1 MKPVAGGVWIFLGVV
16 IGIAVGWFARQPSLG
31 LVGGLVVGLAV
42 AAFVTIRD
50 LRRENHEGP
59 RE

>member
-16 IGIAVGWFARQPSLG
+16 IGIIIGWFVKQPSLG
-31 LVGGLVVGLAV
+31 LVGGLVVGLAI

-50 LRRENHEGP
+50 MRRENREGP
-59 RE
+59 GE

>member
-1 MKPVAGGVWIFLGVV
+1 MKSVAGGVWIFLGVV
-16 IGIAVGWFARQPSLG
+16 IGVAVGWFLQQPSLG
-31 LVGGLVVGLAV
+31 LVVGLIVGGAI

-50 LRRENHEGP
+50 VRRERRT